1 MKKVLSV
8 ALASAMVLG
17 MGANAFADFSR
28 IRKVSA
34 GVGRNDKAEP
44 WRTPQRG
51 AAGTPPR
58 NSCHQNKK
66 QKLQQSRVVTKKLQ
80 KRMAKGRLQEKRVKT
95 AWLSGKVLI
104 NHHKK

>member
-1 MKKVLSV
+1 MDLTPQPPCGRQ
-8 ALASAMVLG
+8 LPLTR
-17 MGANAFADFSR
+17 GAN
-28 IRKVSA
+28 
-34 GVGRNDKAEP
+34 P
-44 WRTPQRG
+44 
-51 AAGTPPR
+51 
-58 NSCHQNKK
+58 HQNKK

>member
-1 MKKVLSV
+1 MPCYLLRGGFPAPLS
-8 ALASAMVLG
+8 LLWDYASHTRT
-17 MGANAFADFSR
+17 DFSR

-58 NSCHQNKK
+58 KTK
-66 QKLQQSRVVTKKLQ
+66 SR
-80 KRMAKGRLQEKRVKT
+80 
-95 AWLSGKVLI
+95 LSAA
-104 NHHKK
+104 